1 MNADRGIFKKPL
13 PYYRWNVR
21 DHRAHWLC
29 KSLSCF
35 AEGMLRKLLD
45 EQWEEGCIPA
55 DVGRLARLLGEPI
68 GVVTEAWQTL
78 QDLFHDVPGTDGFY
92 VANDRLE
99 LERTEADALRALKS
113 IAGKKGGRPKA
124 EKSRGPQGDLLLEG
138 DSANSLRGVEMGKHT
153 KADESSG
160 KHTAQESSSRSRA
173 EQSRRELGADVCMCG
188 GRDGFHR
195 PDCVLVR
202 FERPAASPYL
212 DAVAGR
218 HA

>member
-1 MNADRGIFKKPL
+1 MTVDRGIFKKPL

-35 AEGMLRKLLD
+35 EEGMLHKLLD

-55 DVGRLARLLGEPI
+55 DPGRLARLLGEPI
-68 GVVTEAWQTL
+68 GVVTEAWQRL

-99 LERTEADALRALKS
+99 LERTEADALRAIKS

-124 EKSRGPQGDLLLEG
+124 EKSRGTQGDLLLEG
-138 DSANSLRGVEMGKHT
+138 DSANSWRGAEMDNHP

-160 KHTAQESSSRSRA
+160 KHAAQESSSRSRA
-173 EQSRRELGADVCMCG
+173 EQSRRESGADVCICG

-202 FERPAASPYL
+202 FERVTAAPS
-212 DAVAGR
+212 
-218 HA
+218 HTTH

>member
-1 MNADRGIFKKPL
+1 MNAARGIFKKPL

-21 DHRAHWLC
+21 DHRAHWRC

-35 AEGMLRKLLD
+35 EEGMLRKLLD

-55 DVGRLARLLGEPI
+55 DPGRLARLLGEPI

-124 EKSRGPQGDLLLEG
+124 EKSRGHQGDLLLEG
-138 DSANSLRGVEMGKHT
+138 DSVNSLRSVEMGNHP

-160 KHTAQESSSRSRA
+160 KHTAQESSSSSRA
-173 EQSRRELGADVCMCG
+173 EQSRRESGADVCICG

-202 FERPAASPYL
+202 FERPAASPSH

>member
-1 MNADRGIFKKPL
+1 MTTERGIFKKPL

-29 KSLSCF
+29 KSLTCF
-35 AEGMLRKLLD
+35 EEGMLRKLLD
-45 EQWEEGCIPA
+45 EQWEEGCIPS
-55 DVGRLARLLGEPI
+55 DPSRLARLLGEPI
-68 GVVTEAWQTL
+68 GVVTEAWQKL

-124 EKSRGPQGDLLLEG
+124 QKSRGPQGDLLLEG
-138 DSANSLRGVEMGKHT
+138 DSANPLPYVAMSNQT

-160 KHTAQESSSRSRA
+160 KHAAQESSSRA
-173 EQSRRELGADVCMCG
+173 EQSRREIP
-188 GRDGFHR
+188 DGPCPRCAGPSGYHA
-195 PDCVLVR
+195 PDCVLAR
-202 FERPAASPYL
+202 FIALGTPGTGAPA
-212 DAVAGR
+212 
-218 HA
+218 